1 MASTAVTSDK
11 RPRAYLLVPPTSPR
25 TESLSGHTAVPA
37 NHRSRLR
44 PECRSPRQQ
53 HSGSRNQTFQ
63 KNNSISF
70 FFGPTPT
77 SHKADRS
84 ALQSSRERARWPP
97 RRGSDVVPGQE
108 CRGQS
113 PTRPKG
119 GGGGRCFSLGTLGAT
134 TRSSWTIRLWR
145 CWLSSQAETPVLR
158 FELKNV
164 R

>member
-25 TESLSGHTAVPA
+25 SESLSGHTAVPA

-97 RRGSDVVPGQE
+97 RRGSDVVPGQG
-108 CRGQS
+108 CRGRG

-119 GGGGRCFSLGTLGAT
+119 GGRCPWQVPVFRVLPQSGVPTL
-134 TRSSWTIRLWR
+134 RKDRD
-145 CWLSSQAETPVLR
+145 EM
-158 FELKNV
+158 
-164 R
+164 